1 MDAEATAVPATVAP
15 AQAPSFKAPAKVR
28 GGSDSTQQ
36 GRYIPYG
43 GGSAGWFEN
52 SGVLKSEHR
61 NNYRFR
67 QEMDL
72 PEVRAKQFLRWGE
85 AADRRSGSPRTQR
98 KLPINLIQNGASR
111 QVLTQDMTDRG
122 VRLQFMDEANLS
134 EGENCT
140 VELLNPDDNA
150 VLASLDAQVIW
161 VEEERLKRSVWHV
174 GLFFPHP
181 STEDKAAL
189 GKLLER
195 KQRPTPTP

>member
-1 MDAEATAVPATVAP
+1 MSMDAEANAVPATVAP
-15 AQAPSFKAPAKVR
+15 APVALRQAPAKTKA
-28 GGSDSTQQ
+28 GTDSTQQ

-85 AADRRSGSPRTQR
+85 TANRRAGSPRAER
-98 KLPINLIQNGASR
+98 KLAINLVQGGTSR

-134 EGENCT
+134 EGENCI
-140 VELLNPDDNA
+140 VELLSPGDNA

-161 VEEERLKRSVWHV
+161 VEEERLKRSVWNV

-181 STEDKAAL
+181 SAESLAVL
-189 GKLLER
+189 GSLLGR
-195 KQRPTPTP
+195 KKR